1 MSGGRQ
7 APPGPQGGS
16 GPASGRV
23 QEMFD
28 RIAGRYR
35 LMNRLIT
42 FGQDRRWRR
51 EVVREAHLPPGGRL
65 LDAASGTGDIAFE
78 AMRRTRGILAV
89 GTDFSLE
96 MMRVGRR
103 LPGGESVLWCAS
115 DALELP
121 FPDGTFDAVTS
132 GYLLRNVSDP
142 EKAFREQRRVVRP
155 GGRVVC
161 LDTSPP
167 PPSPLRPLVRFHL
180 RVIIPLLGSLV
191 AGDRTAYAYL
201 TSSTEAF
208 KTPVE
213 LAGVMTRAGLRDVRH
228 RLFMFGTIAIHAGT
242 RPEGS

>member
-1 MSGGRQ
+1 VRVGESPGRGGREDHGQ
-7 APPGPQGGS
+7 S
-16 GPASGRV
+16 V

-51 EVVREAHLPPGGRL
+51 EVVREAMLPPGGRL
-65 LDAASGTGDIAFE
+65 LDAASGTGDIAQE
-78 AMRRTRGILAV
+78 ALRSTRGVQAV

-96 MMRVGRR
+96 MMKVGRR
-103 LPGGESVLWCAS
+103 LPGGESILWCAS

-142 EKAFREQRRVVRP
+142 ERAFREQCRVVRP

-167 PPSPLRPLVRFHL
+167 PPSLLRPLILLHL
-180 RVIIPLLGSLV
+180 RVVIPLLGRLV
-191 AGDRTAYAYL
+191 AGDRSAYAYL

-208 KTPVE
+208 KTPGE
-213 LAGVMTRAGLRDVRH
+213 LAGIMSQAGLRDIRH
-228 RLFMFGTIAIHAGT
+228 RLFMFGTIAVHAGT
-242 RPEGS
+242 RPEER